1 MTTRIIGSC
10 ALAALMAWIGCA
22 AEVPRGDVGVTA
34 GALTGNCSGLPGGDP
49 IAAIDRLEVIV
60 TDRGGDVLASSSASM
75 AAGQAN
81 LSLKSVPV
89 GLDNVLT
96 LLGYN
101 AGSDAP
107 SWFGRRRDVSVL
119 QDRTTEV
126 SLVLTRLGGFTC
138 VTPPA
143 GFAHR
148 IFPATAVLGDGRVLI
163 AGGFTSLVSS
173 GDRQWTIE
181 TTDASRDAYLYDPAT
196 GTIVKTG
203 RMNAARGGHA
213 AVYLP
218 LPEGDKVVIFGGATQ
233 LRMLDN
239 GSFPFQ
245 FDPNHGLDS
254 YEVFDVGTG
263 TFAVAGNDAQGTP
276 KKMSLARVFPVA
288 ARLFD
293 NTILVTGGG
302 PWASG
307 SSAYMSAEIWK
318 PAVDEGRGGFL
329 AFAGSLTTNR
339 PHNGAAVVKLED
351 TSQGLSRYLIVG
363 GTTDNDSVVEIFTQS
378 SRSEE
383 VAGTFKPRDGVASG
397 LPRLF
402 FPSVSRLRDRPDG
415 ARRFLVAGGAVWDG
429 TALRAPAGKAWVMTV
444 ESNDRISTSEL
455 NDACLA
461 RFMHSASVSF
471 EGDRVTL
478 LGGFGGLGVMS
489 DVPTCFFDLDR
500 HDKGEAPMVA
510 LASGQEGFLSRGGHV
525 AERLIDDTLLLV
537 GGIFDAQTL
546 SDSSSGLIELYAPPV
561 LRTDLS
567 Q

>member
-1 MTTRIIGSC
+1 MTTRMIGSC

-22 AEVPRGDVGVTA
+22 AEAPVGDVGLTA

-49 IAAIDRLEVIV
+49 LAAINRLEVIV
-60 TDRGGDVLASSSASM
+60 TDRGGEVLASSSASVS
-75 AAGQAN
+75 AGQAS

-96 LLGYN
+96 LLGYS
-101 AGSDAP
+101 AGAESP

-148 IFPATAVLGDGRVLI
+148 VFPATAVLGDGRVLI
-163 AGGFTSLVSS
+163 AGGFTSLVSA

-181 TTDASRDAYLYDPAT
+181 TSEASRDAYLYDPAT
-196 GTIVKTG
+196 GTIEKTG
-203 RMNAARGGHA
+203 RMNIARGGHA

-218 LPEGDKVVIFGGATQ
+218 LPEGDRVVIFGGATKMR
-233 LRMLDN
+233 LTDD
-239 GSFPFQ
+239 GTFPFQ
-245 FDPNHGLDS
+245 FDAGNGLDS
-254 YEVFDVGTG
+254 YEVFDVGSG
-263 TFAVAGNDAQGTP
+263 TFQAAGNDASGVA
-276 KKMSLARVFPVA
+276 KKMTMKRVFPVV

-293 NTILVTGGG
+293 NTVLVTGGG
-302 PWASG
+302 PWPSG
-307 SSAYMSAEIWK
+307 SSAYMGAEIWT
-318 PAVDEGRGGFL
+318 PAADEGNGGFL
-329 AFAGSLTTNR
+329 EFAGNLTTNR
-339 PHNGAAVVKLED
+339 AHNGAAVVKLED
-351 TSQGLSRYLIVG
+351 TSQGLSRFLIVG
-363 GTTDNDSVVEIFTQS
+363 GTTESDSSIEIFTQS

-383 VAGTFKPRDGVASG
+383 VAGTFKARDGAMSG

-402 FPSVSRLRDRPDG
+402 FPTVSRLRDRADG
-415 ARRFLVAGGAVWDG
+415 ARRFLVAGGAAWDG
-429 TALRAPAGKAWVMTV
+429 TALRAPAGKGWVMTV
-444 ESNDRISTSEL
+444 EADDRISTKEL
-455 NDACLA
+455 SDPCLA

-478 LGGFGGLGVMS
+478 LGGFGGLGVLS

-500 HDKGEAPMVA
+500 YERDEAA
-510 LASGQEGFLSRGGHV
+510 LVGLAVGQEGFLSRGGHV

-546 SDSSSGLIELYAPPV
+546 SDTSSGLIELYAPPV